1 MTCTDLGNL
10 CDLSSESS
18 NEEKTTLLG
27 RYSWLLGPL
36 FLQVAGCTSTYW
48 IEDQYPGYVRS
59 GVSVNETIED
69 LRQCE
74 RRDVAVAKKHV
85 TEVEACMR
93 ALGYST
99 DTKTK
104 CWFDPPIWD
113 NNCRP

>member
-1 MTCTDLGNL
+1 M
-10 CDLSSESS
+10 
-18 NEEKTTLLG
+18 LLV
-27 RYSWLLGPL
+27 RYRWLLGL
-36 FLQVAGCTSTYW
+36 LLVQAAGCTSTYW

-59 GVSVNETIED
+59 GASDGETIED

-74 RRDVAVAKKHV
+74 RRGISVAEKHV

-99 DTKTK
+99 NTKTK

-113 NNCRP
+113 NNCRQ

>member
-18 NEEKTTLLG
+18 NEEKTTLLV
-27 RYSWLLGPL
+27 RYPWLLGPL
-36 FLQVAGCTSTYW
+36 LLQVAGCTSTYW

-59 GVSVNETIED
+59 GVSVNETIEE

-74 RRDVAVAKKHV
+74 RRDMAVARKLV